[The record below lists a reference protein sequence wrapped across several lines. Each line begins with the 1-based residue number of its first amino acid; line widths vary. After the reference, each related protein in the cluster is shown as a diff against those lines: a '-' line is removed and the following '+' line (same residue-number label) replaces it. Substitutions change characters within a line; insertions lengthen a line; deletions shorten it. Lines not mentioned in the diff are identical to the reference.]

1 MQIETGMIGLL
12 ILLLCILASAIV
24 LFIKAKSHR
33 LFSIVICV
41 ATVIAIVLT
50 VLPIGNDNHIKN
62 FKAFSIADIACTNEM
77 IDSILQTQAVD
88 DADSLSSADDL
99 ENRIMINTF
108 DLNFMNNSFSN
119 LKFGIILSERGKLFE
134 ASYQLNYVG
143 QVFANPKTSVSP
155 EAFDDNT
162 VPLIELKSV
171 IETLGESDLLQ
182 KISASAST
190 CVNVMFNGQT
200 NTLAETEDSDNL
212 YIIQDG
218 NVIPLS
224 AAVPQGNA
232 GYYVFSIISG
242 TDYIQIL
249 SPKYAQ

>member
-1 MQIETGMIGLL
+1 MQIEIGKIGLL

-24 LFIKAKSHR
+24 LFIKEKSHR
-33 LFSIVICV
+33 PFSIAICV

-50 VLPIGNDNHIKN
+50 VLPIGNNNYIKD

-77 IDSILQTQAVD
+77 LDSIIQTQAVD
-88 DADSLSSADDL
+88 DTDALAFTDDL
-99 ENRIMINTF
+99 ENRVMIETF

-119 LKFGIILSERGKLFE
+119 LKFGIILSERGRLFE
-134 ASYQLNYVG
+134 SSYQLNYVG
-143 QVFANPKTSVSP
+143 QVFANPKISASP
-155 EAFDDNT
+155 DAFDNNT
-162 VPLIELKSV
+162 VPLIELKNV
-171 IETLGESDLLQ
+171 IEILGKSDLFQ
-182 KISASAST
+182 KISESTST
-190 CVNVMFNGQT
+190 CVNLMYNGRT
-200 NTLAETEDSDNL
+200 NKLAGTEGSANI
-212 YIIQDG
+212 YIIQEG

-224 AAVPQGNA
+224 TAVPQEND